1 MSLKIKQISSL
12 EKILPKDMVR
22 GNEVFEKTLLR
33 GQSFNYQIVLTETV
47 AVLYDV
53 SVESPIADQ
62 VHLYTVQNAQM
73 DLPTSAP
80 GYDQDFITEVPGIM
94 PDILMPMELE
104 KNTVKAS
111 YGSTA
116 VWVEVRLDKN
126 TPAGEYPIKITFKN
140 EALAFETSSSMLIKV
155 AKAVLPEQKLLFTQ
169 WFHVD
174 CIADVHNVE
183 IYSKKHWEL
192 IEKYMMMAKRVGINM
207 ILTPVITPPLDTA
220 VGTTRPCTQLV
231 KIMKDENGYTFDF
244 TLLDKW
250 FRLCKKCGIK
260 YFEISH
266 LFSQWGLKCA
276 PNIKVWENGEEY
288 YKFGWHVDSRSD
300 EYREFLEAFLPE
312 LIKYLEEKKIKSN
325 CYFHISDEPHVEHLE
340 NYEYAHKLVTSLIGD
355 CKTFDALSNYE
366 FYERG
371 LVKTPVTCIDHIMN
385 FIEHNVEDQWGYYC
399 CGQVYKVS
407 NRFLGMP
414 SYRNRILGLQLYKY
428 DVKGFLQWGF
438 NFYYSQYSK
447 KLINPYVTT
456 SSEKSFP
463 SGDPFSV
470 YPIANDVVPSLRALV
485 FKEALEDMQ
494 VCMALE
500 KKIGRDK
507 VIAMIDDAAGM
518 NITFKEYP
526 RNSEYVPNLIEKM
539 TKILAETK

>member
-207 ILTPVITPPLDTA
+207 ILT
-220 VGTTRPCTQLV
+220 
-231 KIMKDENGYTFDF
+231 
-244 TLLDKW
+244 
-250 FRLCKKCGIK
+250 
-260 YFEISH
+260 S
-266 LFSQWGLKCA
+266 
-276 PNIKVWENGEEY
+276 
-288 YKFGWHVDSRSD
+288 
-300 EYREFLEAFLPE
+300 
-312 LIKYLEEKKIKSN
+312 
-325 CYFHISDEPHVEHLE
+325 
-340 NYEYAHKLVTSLIGD
+340 
-355 CKTFDALSNYE
+355 
-366 FYERG
+366 
-371 LVKTPVTCIDHIMN
+371 
-385 FIEHNVEDQWGYYC
+385 
-399 CGQVYKVS
+399 
-407 NRFLGMP
+407 
-414 SYRNRILGLQLYKY
+414 
-428 DVKGFLQWGF
+428 
-438 NFYYSQYSK
+438 
-447 KLINPYVTT
+447 
-456 SSEKSFP
+456 
-463 SGDPFSV
+463 
-470 YPIANDVVPSLRALV
+470 
-485 FKEALEDMQ
+485 
-494 VCMALE
+494 
-500 KKIGRDK
+500 
-507 VIAMIDDAAGM
+507 
-518 NITFKEYP
+518 
-526 RNSEYVPNLIEKM
+526 
-539 TKILAETK
+539 